1 MFEIVIIYAM
11 FCNLIS
17 ECIRINDVEI
27 CGCPPCK
34 YKLCDI
40 FIYIYIYIIFF
51 LGGGGVMTD
60 GMSSS
65 ARP

>member
-11 FCNLIS
+11 FCILIS

-27 CGCPPCK
+27 CGCPQCK

-40 FIYIYIYIIFF
+40 YFF
-51 LGGGGVMTD
+51 GGGGGGGGGVMLD
-60 GMSSS
+60 VMSAS